1 MRLASIDGRMHVV
14 DPDLREAVP
23 VPETLPGEGAAL
35 LRGDGIAELRALQ
48 QDGRLGD
55 LSPISPDARFGPV
68 IARPR
73 MVWAAGLNYRDHAR
87 EVGADIPEVPTWFV
101 KSPGSL
107 TGHGA
112 AVVVP
117 PIVQQPDYEG
127 EVALVVGRQAVN
139 VAEEDVLDVLA
150 GVTCANDVSA
160 RDHQFLTGQWTWSKS
175 FDTFCPLGPV
185 LVTCD
190 ELDVNAL
197 EIETRVNGAVV
208 QASST
213 KEWIFPAARLI
224 ASLTRYVTLE
234 PGDVV
239 LTGTPAGVGMG
250 KIPPRY
256 LADGDVVEVTVN
268 GIGTLRNRISAATQQ
283 PPARRSEQAPPH
295 ADKEGK

>member
-1 MRLASIDGRMHVV
+1 MRLASIDGRIHVV
-14 DPDLREAVP
+14 DPELQHGVP
-23 VPETLPGEGAAL
+23 LPEPLPVEGAAL
-35 LRGDGIAELRALQ
+35 LGQDGLAELRSRHEE
-48 QDGRLGD
+48 GRLGEP
-55 LSPISPDARFGPV
+55 SPIRPGARFDP
-68 IARPR
+68 IISRPR

-107 TGHGA
+107 TGHGTDI
-112 AVVVP
+112 VVP
-117 PIVQQPDYEG
+117 PFVEQADYEG
-127 EVALVVGRQAVN
+127 EVALVIGQRAVN
-139 VAEEDVLDVLA
+139 VAEDDFFNVVA

-160 RDHQFLTGQWTWSKS
+160 RDHQFVTGQWTWSKS

-197 EIETRVNGAVV
+197 EIETKVNGEVV

-224 ASLTRYVTLE
+224 SSLSRHVTLE

-250 KIPPRY
+250 KVPPRY
-256 LADGDVVEVTVN
+256 LAPGDVIEVTIGGV
-268 GIGTLRNRISAATQQ
+268 GTLRNNVAPTPAAGR
-283 PPARRSEQAPPH
+283 P
-295 ADKEGK
+295 